1 MKNKNRKIET
11 ASEYMLYWWGN
22 KFIKRLA
29 SKRARKA
36 AEKEMKEQ
44 AERDD
49 APQEK

>member
-1 MKNKNRKIET
+1 MRNKKRKIET
-11 ASEYMLYWWGN
+11 ASGHMLYWWGN

-49 APQEK
+49 APQKT